1 MNKIL
6 LNFILIILAFTMVSC
21 DDSLEAEGS
30 LTVTPGAFE
39 ITILRPSSDGSSIS
53 GYSVI
58 SGHCGKPGYP
68 IEVTGA
74 VNLYSIC
81 QSDYHWAAPVSALE
95 SAVGAV
101 TVNVQL
107 KDKNMS
113 GGSSVA
119 SRTFTKQDN
128 ICEDSA
134 NLTKLYANSESA
146 DGSLIPYKICT
157 SQQFLNIALNP
168 NSRFQLAT
176 DIDFAGQNIVPI
188 AAVFS
193 GELNGRGYAL
203 KNYIINRAADNSVG
217 IFKYISDA
225 NISELHI
232 HNAQVTGNSRVG
244 LLAGDWRGAGT
255 INSIRVSGKVNAITM
270 AGGLIGLGN
279 SSSSLNISDSQI
291 QVDVNANNYTGGV
304 IGYINT
310 NDGLL
315 NVSNTDIYS
324 NVAGH
329 DYVGGFAGLILE
341 PNQTFTNVHHKGS
354 ITSTGVVVGGLI
366 GESAG
371 GSFDNVSHIGS
382 VGTSKDAVD
391 VNVGGLIGHAK
402 GTHSISNSKVVS
414 NITSGGSYTG
424 GLIGRLL
431 SGSITN
437 SYTRGSIV
445 VNEDY
450 YNSVVKFVGG
460 LVGNINL
467 DSSISGSHSHV
478 DINSTA
484 YYVGGLVGFLGGG
497 NTTIDSSYS
506 VGAIE
511 AMTSN
516 VGGLVGF
523 MSGKSI
529 TNSFSHSNITI
540 TNPTPKA
547 YIGGIAGYTKKSDVT
562 FDKLYNSGSIHFNNG
577 IADNVGGLFGYVEAQ
592 SISNVFNTGN
602 ITGARSLIGGIAGYL
617 KTPIH
622 NAYAGG
628 NISGSL
634 RYIGGIA
641 GLAFQNNI
649 SDVFVKA
656 NLEGDGNIGGI
667 TGWYIDDA
675 TTITNAYMVGRI
687 NKSSDSTLGESIFG
701 PVFGTSS
708 NTNLTNN
715 TFFLDSITFTDMAS
729 AAPFNGFN
737 RFGNQLTAEE
747 LASELSYTG
756 FNFAGANDWSMP
768 SIGFKLPGET
778 LDYNY
783 AIFDF
788 MNEANYGF
796 NSIQTFSDDPI
807 NEGTPN
813 LFGIGSEKTLSAIAA
828 NTEQLDIITSTDPVS
843 NVSVG
848 TYSISFT
855 YPDSNG
861 APIATTKLI
870 HGECGVV
877 GEEISITGSVTLS
890 TICQSN
896 NRWVALIDATELTSG
911 TITINAQLKDDTG
924 AIVSP
929 LITRT
934 LNKSISSNS
943 CSESGASGS
952 LYANYNS
959 GGNGDTIPY
968 IICNPN
974 HFKNI
979 EVNPSANFELANDI
993 DFAGS
998 TINPLNGNFTG
1009 VLDGKGFTVKNFVI
1023 NRPSASNVGIFKT
1036 MSGAT
1041 VKNIDF
1047 LNFSVNGYTKVGSIV
1062 GNANGVNTFDNI
1074 TLEGS
1079 VTGILNTGGMI
1090 GVASSSATLS
1100 MSNISSTVNVQGNNY
1115 TGGLIGI
1122 VTSSDGSFSLDNID
1136 LNNTVNGLGYV
1147 GGLVAQI
1154 QEPNTTIT
1162 NVNSDSSVFAFNNYV
1177 GGLAG
1182 EIAGGSIS
1190 FVTITGDISSPKDAS
1205 DGHVAGL
1212 IGRSVGSVNLDN
1224 CSFTGSISAGS
1235 SHVGGILGSGSSA
1248 SITNS
1253 TSSGTITVA
1262 DDRYNSVTS
1271 YIGGIVGLL
1280 SDDSTIHDSNS
1291 SMNINAQSNFVG
1303 GIAGRFHGENSIMY
1317 NVFSTGTID
1326 ARTSFVGGVAGYFF
1340 GEEFRDSYSTST
1352 VNITNPTPRSYIGGL
1367 LGYANSWTSRFERL
1381 YATGDVIINNGT
1393 ADYVGG
1399 LIGYF
1404 RGGYLENS
1412 YASGNVSGVRNSS
1425 GALVGLHRGDTRGCF
1440 ATGNITASGRN
1451 ISALIGY
1458 QLEGSITDSFSTGN
1472 VEADGSAGGIV
1483 GYLNSTIVDSVTD
1496 VYAHGIVTQNTGS
1509 SFDSLTMGAIL
1520 GEEFLAG
1527 SLSVTQSFYIQ
1538 ENRDASFNSLGS
1550 AVAQASASSAGS
1562 YTSFD
1567 FVSSPGWRVPN
1578 EGYNL
1583 EGHGAFTAP
1592 ILSWMGGSIPNS
1604 RKISG
1609 PITNLNHSGITLNL
1623 NGVENLYIPAGASS
1637 YQFATELFD
1646 TDSYSITIATPTQ
1659 NPTINCSLA
1668 NASGV
1673 ISGSDITNVS
1683 LTCPT
1688 FTSISLS
1695 ASQTVLEV
1703 SGSSQLS
1710 AILNLS
1716 DLSTIDITNFANYA
1730 VSPSGVVTVDST
1742 GQVVATSAG
1751 TTSVSASLN
1760 GLTSN
1765 GVSFTSTITGGVSN
1779 LSSAAV
1785 WIRGTP
1791 INSPVI
1797 SWTNP
1802 AESFDSIEVGL
1813 GSSAGTDSIASFTNV
1828 GTNQSHSFSNLT
1840 GIVECSIIYPS
1851 ARVKS
1856 LGGTY
1861 GSVVTD
1867 TLGFRYDN
1875 TSPVFSSNIS
1885 VSGEASQSVATTTSW
1900 SSATD
1905 NCAMRFYE
1913 LAIGTSPGAS
1923 DITSGFKYIGNV
1935 TSYQAQNGLNGMNI
1949 NLSTGVDYYTSVRA
1963 VDYAGN
1969 VSTVMTSAAWQITP
1983 VEDSLPNM
1991 LVWLDSADLL
2001 TVKDNLAIS
2010 ADSPS
2015 FNGNVYTWEDKSA
2028 SVNVHNAIADA
2039 TSDPDFISGNIKFN
2053 GSTTY
2058 LKIPE
2063 HADLNLSTDIEKNLT
2078 ISVKTENDIT
2088 TRQVIYEEGDANRG
2102 MNIYIDS
2109 GNLYCGFWNN
2119 SNDGDGVQPFVSVS
2133 SPISTDSTYHITW
2146 SLDYT
2151 NYNGAAGPDGSVEC
2165 YINNSSVGSV
2175 ATTSRLFSHAGDIG
2189 LGALLNSSHF
2199 HDGVI
2204 YSNQDYFFKGKILE
2218 FIIAASTPDATGV
2231 NAIHDYLRGKW
2242 SGSEL
2247 SSPNNLALTNN
2258 SSQTSS
2264 ATLSWSPIQSSYFIL
2279 DHYEFAIGTTAG
2291 GDDILGWTNIGTVE
2305 SYQAIDGVAGI
2316 SLLLNEGVDYYISV
2330 KGVDTS
2336 NNDSQIATSNVWQ
2349 VYDIAS
2355 GGLPSTI
2362 LHYDGQD
2369 LASILDP
2376 SGNDASDPLF
2386 SGTANTLLDISGS
2399 ATVYDWSIQS
2409 GAGANYNVSTNALE
2423 FAGDT
2428 TYRLSTQAGINDTVT
2443 TSKNITISLK
2453 TGVNIS
2459 TTQVVYEEGGSTRGM
2474 NIYID
2479 QGKLYCAFWNT
2490 VDDGDGAQPFIHIN
2504 TPINADSVYH
2514 VSWLYDYTNYTGPD
2528 GANGSL
2534 ECVVNSN
2541 SIGTA
2546 STTTRVFPSN
2556 GKTGAIGLGG
2566 RSGKTNL
2573 LSGTTGGG
2581 SGDYFNG
2588 EINEVI
2594 ITTET
2599 PDVSMIQSVHTYLN
2613 SKW

>member
-1 MNKIL
+1 MSKSL
-6 LNFILIILAFTMVSC
+6 LNFILIILALTVVSC
-21 DDSLEAEGS
+21 DDSLVDESG

-68 IEVTGA
+68 IAVTGA

-81 QSDYHWAAPVSALE
+81 QNDYHWAAPVSALE
-95 SAVGAV
+95 SSVGTV
-101 TVNVQL
+101 TVNAQL
-107 KDKNMS
+107 KDKDMT
-113 GGSSVA
+113 GGSSVV
-119 SRTFTKQDN
+119 SRTFSKQDN
-128 ICEDSA
+128 ICENSA
-134 NLTKLYANSESA
+134 NLIKVYANSDSA
-146 DGSLIPYKICT
+146 DGSSTPYKICT

-168 NSRFQLAT
+168 SSKFQLAT

-217 IFKYISDA
+217 IFKFISGA
-225 NISELHI
+225 SISELHI
-232 HNAQVTGNSRVG
+232 QNAQVTGNSRVG

-255 INSIRVSGKVNAITM
+255 INSVRVSGKVNAITM

-279 SSSSLNISDSQI
+279 SSSALNISDSQI
-291 QVDVNANNYTGGV
+291 QIDVNANSYTGGV

-310 NDGLL
+310 NNGLL

-324 NVAGH
+324 NVTGY

-341 PNQTFTNVHHKGS
+341 PNQTFTNVHHKGN
-354 ITSTGVVVGGLI
+354 IVSTGVVVGGLI

-371 GSFDNVSHIGS
+371 GSFDNISHIGA

-402 GTHSISNSKVVS
+402 GVHSISNSNVVS

-424 GLIGRLL
+424 GLVGRLL

-437 SYTRGSIV
+437 SYARGSIV

-460 LVGNINL
+460 LVGNVNL
-467 DSSISGSHSHV
+467 DSTISGSHSHM
-478 DINSTA
+478 DINATA
-484 YYVGGLVGFLGGG
+484 YYVGGLVGFLGGA
-497 NTTIDSSYS
+497 NSTIDSSYS
-506 VGAIE
+506 VGSIS

-516 VGGLVGF
+516 VGGLVGV
-523 MSGKSI
+523 MGGKSI
-529 TNSFSHSNITI
+529 TNSFSHSSINI

-547 YIGGIAGYTKKSDVT
+547 YIGGIAGYTKKADVVY
-562 FDKLYNSGSIHFNNG
+562 DKLYNSGNIHINNG

-592 SISNVFNTGN
+592 GISNVYNIGD

-617 KTPIH
+617 NSPLQY
-622 NAYAGG
+622 AYSGG

-641 GLAFQNNI
+641 GLTFQNNI
-649 SDVFVKA
+649 NDVFVNA

-667 TGWYIDDA
+667 VGWYVDNA
-675 TTITNAYMVGRI
+675 TSITNAYMVGSI
-687 NKSSDSTLGESIFG
+687 NKSLDSTLEESIFG
-701 PVFGTSS
+701 PVFGTNS
-708 NTNLTNN
+708 NTSLINN
-715 TFFLDSITFTDMAS
+715 TFFLDSTAFTDMAT
-729 AAPFNGFN
+729 ALPFTGFN
-737 RFGNQLTAEE
+737 TFGNQLTTEE
-747 LASELSYTG
+747 MAAELSYSG
-756 FNFAGANDWSMP
+756 FNFAGATDWAMP
-768 SIGFKLPGET
+768 SVGFKLPGDT
-778 LDYNY
+778 VDYSY

-807 NEGTPN
+807 SEGVPN
-813 LFGIGSEKTLSAIAA
+813 LFGIGSEKTLSAIAS
-828 NTEQLDIITSTDPVS
+828 NTEQFAIITSTNPVT
-843 NVSVG
+843 NVAVG

-855 YPDSNG
+855 YPDANG

-877 GEEISITGSVTLS
+877 GEEIKITGSVTLS

-896 NRWVALIDATELTSG
+896 NRWVALIDATDLTTG
-911 TITINAQLKDDTG
+911 NITINAQLRDDTG
-924 AIVSP
+924 TIVSP

-934 LNKSISSNS
+934 LNKSTSSDS
-943 CSESGASGS
+943 CSDSGASGS
-952 LYANYNS
+952 LYANYTT

-968 IICNPN
+968 LICNAN

-979 EVNPSANFELANDI
+979 EVNPDAKFELANDI

-1009 VLDGKGFTVKNFVI
+1009 VLDGKGFVVKNFVI
-1023 NRPSASNVGIFKT
+1023 NRPSASNVGIFQT

-1041 VKNIDF
+1041 IQNIDL
-1047 LNFSVNGYTKVGSIV
+1047 LNFSINGYMKVGSIV
-1062 GNANGVNTFDNI
+1062 GTANGFNTFDNI
-1074 TLEGS
+1074 TVEGS

-1090 GVASSSATLS
+1090 GVAAASANLS
-1100 MSNISSTVNVQGNNY
+1100 MSNITSTVTVQGNNY
-1115 TGGLIGI
+1115 TGGIVGI
-1122 VTSSDGSFSLDNID
+1122 ATSSDGSFIFDGIE

-1147 GGLVAQI
+1147 GGLAAQI
-1154 QEPNTTIT
+1154 QEPNTTIS
-1162 NVNSDSSVFAFNNYV
+1162 NVTSNSNVAAINNYV

-1182 EIAGGSIS
+1182 EIAGGNIS
-1190 FVTITGDISSPKDAS
+1190 FVTINGDVSTPKDAS

-1212 IGRSVGSVNLDN
+1212 VGRSIGNVSFDN
-1224 CSFTGSISAGS
+1224 CTFTGNISAGS
-1235 SHVGGILGSGSSA
+1235 SHVGGILGSGNTA
-1248 SITNS
+1248 TITNS
-1253 TSSGTITVA
+1253 SSSGTITVV

-1280 SDDSTIHDSNS
+1280 NEDSTIHDSNS
-1291 SMNINAQSNFVG
+1291 SMNINAVSNFVG

-1352 VNITNPTPRSYIGGL
+1352 VSITNPTPKSYIGGL
-1367 LGYANSWTSRFERL
+1367 LGYANSWTSRYERL
-1381 YATGDVIINNGT
+1381 YSTGDVIINNGT

-1440 ATGNITASGRN
+1440 ATGDISASGRN

-1483 GYLNSTIVDSVTD
+1483 GYVNSTVIDSITD
-1496 VYAHGIVTQNTGS
+1496 VYAHGIVTQKAGS
-1509 SFDSLTMGAIL
+1509 SFDPITFGAII
-1520 GEEFLAG
+1520 GEEFTVG
-1527 SLSVTQSFYIQ
+1527 SLSTTQSFYIQ
-1538 ENRDASFNSLGS
+1538 ENRDTSFNTLGN

-1578 EGYNL
+1578 VGYNL
-1583 EGHGAFTAP
+1583 EGYGTFTAP
-1592 ILSWMGGSIPNS
+1592 ILSWMGGSVPNS

-1609 PITNLNHSGITLNL
+1609 SIANLGHSGITLNL
-1623 NGVENLYIPAGASS
+1623 NGVENLFIPPGASS

-1646 TDSYSITIATPTQ
+1646 TDSYSITIATPTA

-1668 NASGV
+1668 NTSGV
-1673 ISGSDITNVS
+1673 ISGSDITNVN

-1695 ASQTVLEV
+1695 ANQTSLEV
-1703 SGSSQLS
+1703 SGSAQLS
-1710 AILNLS
+1710 ATLNLS
-1716 DLSTIDITNFANYA
+1716 DLSSIDITNFASYTTFPA
-1730 VSPSGVVTVDST
+1730 AVVTVDST
-1742 GQVVATSAG
+1742 GLVTAVSAGSTSA
-1751 TTSVSASLN
+1751 SAHFY

-1779 LSSAAV
+1779 LSSASV
-1785 WIRGTP
+1785 WINGSP
-1791 INSPVI
+1791 INSPII

-1802 AESFDSIEVGL
+1802 ATSFDSIEVGL
-1813 GSSAGTDSIASFTNV
+1813 GSSAGNDNIASFTNV
-1828 GTNQSHSFSNLT
+1828 GTNQSHSFTNLT
-1840 GIVECSIIYPS
+1840 GIVECSVIFPS

-1875 TSPVFSSNIS
+1875 TSPVFSSSIS

-1900 SSATD
+1900 SGATD
-1905 NCAMRFYE
+1905 NCAMRYYE

-1923 DITSGFKYIGNV
+1923 DVTTGFKYIGNV
-1935 TSYQAQNGLNGMNI
+1935 TTYQAQNGLNGMNI
-1949 NLSTGVDYYTSVRA
+1949 SLNTGVDYYTSVRA

-1969 VSTVMTSAAWQITP
+1969 VSSVMTSSAWQITP

-2001 TVKDNLAIS
+2001 TVKDNFSVS
-2010 ADSPS
+2010 ADDPS

-2028 SVNVHNAIADA
+2028 STNIHNAIADA
-2039 TSDPDFISGNIKFN
+2039 TSGPDFINDNIKFN
-2053 GSTTY
+2053 GSTSY
-2058 LKIPE
+2058 LKIKR
-2063 HADLNLSTDIEKNLT
+2063 HADLNRSTASEKNLT
-2078 ISVKTENDIT
+2078 ISIKTENDIT
-2088 TRQVIYEEGDANRG
+2088 SRQVIYEEGDDSRG

-2109 GNLYCGFWNN
+2109 GSLYCGYWNN
-2119 SNDGDGVQPFVSVS
+2119 TDNGDGAQPFISVS
-2133 SPISTDSTYHITW
+2133 SSISVNSTYHITW
-2146 SLDYT
+2146 SLDYS
-2151 NYNGAAGPDGSVEC
+2151 NYTDAEGPDGSVEC
-2165 YINNSSVGSV
+2165 YLNNSSIGSV
-2175 ATTSRLFSHAGDIG
+2175 ATTSRLFSNSGDIA
-2189 LGALLNSSHF
+2189 LGAQIRSSNY
-2199 HDGVI
+2199 HDGGSTVKK
-2204 YSNQDYFFKGKILE
+2204 DYFFKGKILE

-2247 SSPNNLALTNN
+2247 SSPNNLALTND
-2258 SSQTSS
+2258 STTTSS
-2264 ATLSWSPIQSSYFIL
+2264 ASLSWSPIQSSYFIL
-2279 DHYEFAIGTTAG
+2279 DHYEFAIGTSAG
-2291 GDDILGWTNIGTVE
+2291 DSDILDWINIGTVE
-2305 SYQAIDGVAGI
+2305 NYQAIDGVAGI
-2316 SLLLNEGVDYYISV
+2316 SLLLNEGVNYYISL

-2336 NNDSQIATSNVWQ
+2336 NNDSQIATTESWQ
-2349 VYDIAS
+2349 VYDIANE
-2355 GGLPSTI
+2355 GLPATI
-2362 LHYDGQD
+2362 LHFDGKEHS
-2369 LASILDP
+2369 SILDS
-2376 SGNDASDPLF
+2376 SGNDANNPLF
-2386 SGTANTLLDISGS
+2386 FGVAGKLLDSSDSSIIH
-2399 ATVYDWSIQS
+2399 DWILQS
-2409 GAGANYNVSTNALE
+2409 GPGANYSLE
-2423 FAGDT
+2423 SNTLGFSGDSS
-2428 TYRLSTQAGINDTVT
+2428 YRLSTREGINDEIMTA
-2443 TSKNITISLK
+2443 KNITISLK
-2453 TGVNIS
+2453 SGADIS
-2459 TTQVVYEEGGSTRGM
+2459 STQVVYEEGGASRGM

-2479 QGKLYCAFWNT
+2479 QGKLYCGFWNNPN
-2490 VDDGDGAQPFIHIN
+2490 DGDGKQPFIQVN
-2504 TPINADSVYH
+2504 TAINANSIYH

-2528 GANGSL
+2528 GENGSL
-2534 ECVVNSN
+2534 ECIVNST

-2546 STTTRVFPSN
+2546 STTTRINPS
-2556 GKTGAIGLGG
+2556 GAVGLGG
-2566 RSGKTNL
+2566 RSGRTRYL
-2573 LSGTTGGG
+2573 TGKSNGG
-2581 SGDYFNG
+2581 SGDFFTG

-2594 ITTET
+2594 ITNET
-2599 PDVSMIQSVHTYLN
+2599 PDVDMIQSVHTYLD

>member
-1 MNKIL
+1 MNKIF
-6 LNFILIILAFTMVSC
+6 LNFILLVLAVTVVSC
-21 DDSLEAEGS
+21 DDSLETEVDI
-30 LTVTPGAFE
+30 TVTPGAFE

-58 SGHCGKPGYP
+58 SGHCGKPGFP

-74 VNLYSIC
+74 VSLYSIC

-95 SAVGAV
+95 SAVGTV

-113 GGSSVA
+113 GGSSLV
-119 SRTFTKQDN
+119 SRTFSKQDN
-128 ICEDSA
+128 ICENSTS
-134 NLTKLYANSESA
+134 LTKLYANSDSA
-146 DGSLIPYKICT
+146 DGSSTPFKICT
-157 SQQFLNIALNP
+157 SQQFLNIAHNP
-168 NSRFQLAT
+168 SAKFQLAR

-188 AAVFS
+188 ATVFS

-217 IFKYISDA
+217 IFKYISGA
-225 NISELHI
+225 SISELHI
-232 HNAQVTGNSRVG
+232 QNAQVTGNSRVG

-279 SSSSLNISDSQI
+279 SSSALSISDSQI
-291 QVDVNANNYTGGV
+291 QVDVNSNSFTGGV

-310 NDGLL
+310 NNGLL

-324 NVAGH
+324 NVVGY

-341 PNQTFTNVHHKGS
+341 PNQTFSNVHHKGN
-354 ITSTGVVVGGLI
+354 ITSTGVNVGGLI
-366 GESAG
+366 GEGTG

-391 VNVGGLIGHAK
+391 VNVGGLIGFAK
-402 GTHSISNSKVVS
+402 GSHVISNSNVVS

-424 GLIGRLL
+424 GLIGRLQ

-437 SYTRGSIV
+437 SYVRGSIV

-467 DSSISGSHSHV
+467 DSTISGSHSHI
-478 DINSTA
+478 DINATA
-484 YYVGGLVGFLGGG
+484 YYVGGLVGFLGGA
-497 NTTIDSSYS
+497 NTTIDNSYS

-523 MSGKSI
+523 MGGKSI
-529 TNSFSHSNITI
+529 TNSFSHSNINI

-547 YIGGIAGYTKKSDVT
+547 YIGGIAGYTKKADVIY
-562 FDKLYNSGSIHFNNG
+562 DKLYNSGNINFNNG

-592 SISNVFNTGN
+592 SISNVYNIGN

-617 KTPIH
+617 KTPIQY
-622 NAYAGG
+622 AYAGG

-641 GLAFQNNI
+641 GLSFQNNI
-649 SDVFVKA
+649 NDVFVKA
-656 NLEGDGNIGGI
+656 NLEGDGDIGGI
-667 TGWYIDDA
+667 AGWYLDNG
-675 TTITNAYMVGRI
+675 TSITNAYMVGSI
-687 NKSSDSTLGESIFG
+687 NKSTDSTLDESIFG
-701 PVFGTSS
+701 PIFGTSS
-708 NTNLTNN
+708 NPSLINN
-715 TFFLDSITFTDMAS
+715 VYFIDSTSFTDMATALPMERINTHGS
-729 AAPFNGFN
+729 
-737 RFGNQLTAEE
+737 QLTTEE
-747 LASELSYTG
+747 MGVDLNYAGFSFSET
-756 FNFAGANDWSMP
+756 NDWVIP
-768 SIGFKLPGET
+768 SAGFKLPGET
-778 LDYNY
+778 QDYSF

-788 MNEANYGF
+788 MNQENYGF
-796 NSIQTFSDDPI
+796 NVVQTFSDDPI
-807 NEGTPN
+807 SEGAPN

-828 NTEQLDIITSTDPVS
+828 NTEQLGIIISTDPVS
-843 NVSVG
+843 NVTVG
-848 TYSISFT
+848 TYSISYT
-855 YPDSNG
+855 YPEANG

-896 NRWVALIDATELTSG
+896 NRWVALIDATELATG
-911 TITINAQLKDDTG
+911 TITVNAQLRDDTG
-924 AIVSP
+924 TIVSP
-929 LITRT
+929 IITRT
-934 LNKSISSNS
+934 LNKSNSSDS
-943 CSESGASGS
+943 CSDSGASGS
-952 LYANYNS
+952 LYANYS
-959 GGNGDTIPY
+959 TGGNGDTIPY
-968 IICNPN
+968 IICNAN

-979 EVNPSANFELANDI
+979 EVNPSAKFELANDI

-998 TINPLNGNFTG
+998 TIYPLNGNFTG

-1023 NRPSASNVGIFKT
+1023 NRPSASNVGIFQT

-1041 VKNIDF
+1041 VQNIDL
-1047 LNFSVNGYTKVGSIV
+1047 LNFTINGYMKVGSIV
-1062 GNANGVNTFDNI
+1062 GSASGTNTFDNI
-1074 TLEGS
+1074 TVEGN

-1090 GVASSSATLS
+1090 GVATSSANLS
-1100 MSNISSTVNVQGNNY
+1100 MSNITSTVNVQGNNY
-1115 TGGLIGI
+1115 TGGVIGI
-1122 VTSSDGSFSLDNID
+1122 VTSSDGGLNLDGLE

-1147 GGLVAQI
+1147 GGLAAQI
-1154 QEPNTTIT
+1154 QEPNTIIT
-1162 NVNSDSSVFAFNNYV
+1162 NVTSNSNVAAINNYV
-1177 GGLAG
+1177 GGLVG

-1190 FVTITGDISSPKDAS
+1190 YVTVSADITSPKDAS

-1212 IGRSVGSVNLDN
+1212 VGRAVGNVSFDN
-1224 CSFTGSISAGS
+1224 CTFSGNISAGS
-1235 SHVGGILGSGSSA
+1235 SHVGGILGSGNTA
-1248 SITNS
+1248 TITNT
-1253 TSSGTITVA
+1253 TSSGAITVL

-1280 SDDSTIHDSNS
+1280 NEDSTIHDSS
-1291 SMNINAQSNFVG
+1291 STMNINAASNFVG
-1303 GIAGRFHGENSIMY
+1303 GIAGRFHGENSVMY

-1340 GEEFRDSYSTST
+1340 GQEFRDSYSTSA
-1352 VNITNPTPRSYIGGL
+1352 VNITNPTPKSYVGGL
-1367 LGYANSWTSRFERL
+1367 LGYANSWTSQYTRL
-1381 YATGDVIINNGT
+1381 YSTGDVTISNGT

-1412 YASGNVSGVRNSS
+1412 YATGNVSGVRNSS

-1440 ATGNITASGRN
+1440 ATGDITASGRN

-1472 VEADGSAGGIV
+1472 VEADGGAGGIV
-1483 GYLNSTIVDSVTD
+1483 GYVNSTVLDSISD

-1509 SFDSLTMGAIL
+1509 SFDPTTMGAIL
-1520 GEEFLAG
+1520 GEELNAG
-1527 SLSVTQSFYIQ
+1527 SLSTTQSFYIE
-1538 ENRDASFNSLGS
+1538 ENLDASFNTLGS
-1550 AVAQASASSAGS
+1550 PIAQASASSAGS

-1567 FVSSPGWRVPN
+1567 FVSNPGWRVPN
-1578 EGYNL
+1578 TGYNL
-1583 EGHGAFTAP
+1583 AGHGTFTAP

-1609 PITNLNHSGITLNL
+1609 SIANLTHSGITLNL
-1623 NGVENLYIPAGASS
+1623 NGVENIVIPAGATS

-1646 TDSYSITIATPTQ
+1646 TDTYNITIATPTAS
-1659 NPTINCSLA
+1659 PTINCSLA
-1668 NASGV
+1668 NTSGV
-1673 ISGSDITNVS
+1673 ISGADITNVN

-1695 ASQTVLEV
+1695 STQTSLDV
-1703 SGSSQLS
+1703 SGTTQLS
-1710 AILNLS
+1710 AILSLS
-1716 DLSTIDITNFANYA
+1716 DSSTIDITSFASYTA
-1730 VSPSGVVTVDST
+1730 TPTGVVSVDSAGGVT
-1742 GQVVATSAG
+1742 AISAG
-1751 TTSVSASLN
+1751 STSVSAHFN

-1765 GVSFTSTITGGVSN
+1765 GVNFTSTITGGVSN
-1779 LSSAAV
+1779 LASASV
-1785 WIRGTP
+1785 WINGTP

-1813 GSSAGTDSIASFTNV
+1813 GAAAGSDSIASFTNV
-1828 GTNQSHSFSNLT
+1828 GTGQSHSFTNLT
-1840 GIVECSIIYPS
+1840 GIVECSIIFPS

-1856 LGGTY
+1856 LSGTY

-1875 TSPVFSSNIS
+1875 TNPVFSSSIS
-1885 VSGEASQSVATTTSW
+1885 VSGEASQSVATTSSW

-1905 NCAMRFYE
+1905 NCALRYYE

-1923 DITSGFKYIGNV
+1923 DVTTGFKYIGNV
-1935 TSYQAQNGLNGMNI
+1935 TTYQAQNGLNNMNV
-1949 NLSTGVDYYTSVRA
+1949 NLNTGVDYYTSVRA

-2010 ADSPS
+2010 ADDPS
-2015 FNGNVYTWEDKSA
+2015 FNGLVSSWEDKSA
-2028 SVNVHNAIADA
+2028 SINIHNAVA
-2039 TSDPDFISGNIKFN
+2039 TASSAPDFISGNIKFN
-2053 GSTTY
+2053 GSTSY
-2058 LKIPE
+2058 LTIPQ
-2063 HADLNLSTDIEKNLT
+2063 HTDLNLSTASEKNLT
-2078 ISVKTENDIT
+2078 VSIKTENDISS
-2088 TRQVIYEEGDANRG
+2088 RQVIYEEGDNTRG

-2109 GNLYCGFWNN
+2109 GKLYCGFWNIN
-2119 SNDGDGVQPFVSVS
+2119 NDGDGAQPFVSVS
-2133 SPISTDSTYHITW
+2133 SPIAVSSTYHVTW
-2146 SLDYT
+2146 SLDYS
-2151 NYNGAAGPDGSVEC
+2151 NYTGAAGADGSVEC
-2165 YINNSSVGSV
+2165 YINNSSIGAVS
-2175 ATTSRLFSHAGDIG
+2175 TTSRLFSHSGDIA
-2189 LGALLNSSHF
+2189 LGVQSSSSYY
-2199 HDGVI
+2199 HDGANT
-2204 YSNQDYFFKGKILE
+2204 SNRANFFKGRILE
-2218 FIIAASTPDATGV
+2218 LIIAASTPDATGV

-2258 SSQTSS
+2258 STSTTS
-2264 ATLSWSPIQSSYFIL
+2264 ASLSWSPIQSSYFTL

-2291 GDDILGWTNIGTVE
+2291 GSDILGWTNIGTVT

-2316 SLLLNEGVDYYISV
+2316 SLFLSEGIDYYISV

-2336 NNDSQIATSNVWQ
+2336 NNDSLIATSDVWQ
-2349 VYDIAS
+2349 VYDIANV
-2355 GGLPSTI
+2355 GLPATI

-2376 SGNDASDPLF
+2376 SGYDANDPLF
-2386 SGTANTLLDISGS
+2386 SGVASTLLDISAS
-2399 ATVYDWSIQS
+2399 STVYDWSIQS
-2409 GAGANYNVSTNALE
+2409 GLGANYNLATNALE

-2428 TYRLSTQAGINDTVT
+2428 NYRLSTQAGINDVVS
-2443 TSKNITISLK
+2443 TSKNITISFK
-2453 TGVNIS
+2453 TGANVN
-2459 TTQVVYEEGGSTRGM
+2459 TTQVLYEEGGSTRGM

-2490 VDDGDGAQPFIHIN
+2490 VDDGDGAQPFIQIN
-2504 TPINADSVYH
+2504 TNVSADSVYH

-2541 SIGTA
+2541 SIGSA

-2566 RSGKTNL
+2566 RSGKTNYL
-2573 LSGTTGGG
+2573 TGTTGGG
-2581 SGDYFNG
+2581 SGDYFIG

-2594 ITTET
+2594 ITSET
-2599 PDVSMIQSVHTYLN
+2599 PDVSMIQSVHTYLS

>member
-1 MNKIL
+1 MIKALLNSILIL
-6 LNFILIILAFTMVSC
+6 LALLVVSC
-21 DDSLEAEGS
+21 TGS
-30 LTVTPGAFE
+30 GEDGVSISVTPGAFE

-168 NSRFQLAT
+168 SSRFQLAT

-279 SSSSLNISDSQI
+279 SSSALNISDSQI
-291 QVDVNANNYTGGV
+291 QVDVSSNNYTGGV

-310 NDGLL
+310 NDGFL

-562 FDKLYNSGSIHFNNG
+562 FDKLYNSGSIHFYNG

-649 SDVFVKA
+649 NDVFVKA

-675 TTITNAYMVGRI
+675 TTITNAYMVGSI

-708 NTNLTNN
+708 NVNLANN

-729 AAPFNGFN
+729 AEPFNGFN

-756 FNFAGANDWSMP
+756 FSFAGANDWSMP
-768 SIGFKLPGET
+768 SVGFKLPGET

-807 NEGTPN
+807 NEDAPS
-813 LFGIGSEKTLSAIAA
+813 LFGIGSEKTLTTIAA
-828 NTEQLDIITSTDPVS
+828 NTEQLDIITSIDPVS

-848 TYSISFT
+848 SYSISFS
-855 YPDSNG
+855 YPESNG

-877 GEEISITGSVTLS
+877 GEEISITGSVSLS

-896 NRWVALIDATELTSG
+896 NRWVALIDASELASG
-911 TITINAQLKDDTG
+911 NITVNAQLKDDTG
-924 AIVSP
+924 TIVSP

-934 LNKSISSNS
+934 LYKSSSSDS
-943 CSESGASGS
+943 CSDSAASGS

-959 GGNGDTIPY
+959 GGDGDSVPY

-979 EVNPSANFELANDI
+979 EINPSAKFELANDI

-1009 VLDGKGFTVKNFVI
+1009 VLDGKGFSVKNFVI
-1023 NRPSASNVGIFKT
+1023 NRPSASNVGVFKT
-1036 MSGAT
+1036 MSSAT
-1041 VKNIDF
+1041 VRNIDF
-1047 LNFSVNGYTKVGSIV
+1047 LKFTINGYTKVGSIV
-1062 GNANGVNTFDNI
+1062 GSANGDNTFDNI

-1079 VTGILNTGGMI
+1079 VSGILNTGGMI
-1090 GVASSSATLS
+1090 GIASESANLS
-1100 MSNISSTVNVQGNNY
+1100 MSNITSTVNVQGNNY
-1115 TGGLIGI
+1115 TGGLVGI
-1122 VTSSDGSFSLDNID
+1122 ISSSEGSFLADGVE
-1136 LNNTVNGLGYV
+1136 LNGSVNGLGYV
-1147 GGLVAQI
+1147 GGLAARI

-1162 NVNSDSSVFAFNNYV
+1162 NITSSSNVSAFNNYV

-1182 EIAGGSIS
+1182 EVAGGNIS
-1190 FVTITGDISSPKDAS
+1190 SVTITADISSPKDAS

-1212 IGRSVGSVNLDN
+1212 IGRSVGDVNLDN
-1224 CSFTGSISAGS
+1224 CSFSGNISAGS
-1235 SHVGGILGSGSSA
+1235 SHVGGVLGSGNTA
-1248 SITNS
+1248 TITNS
-1253 TSSGTITVA
+1253 TSSGSITVV

-1271 YIGGIVGLL
+1271 YIGGIVGRL
-1280 SDDSTIHDSNS
+1280 SEDSTIHDSNS

-1303 GIAGRFHGENSIMY
+1303 GIAGRFHGENSVMY

-1352 VNITNPTPRSYIGGL
+1352 VTITNPTPRSYIGGL
-1367 LGYANSWTSRFERL
+1367 IGYANSWTSRYERL
-1381 YATGDVIINNGT
+1381 YATGDVTISNGT

-1425 GALVGLHRGDTRGCF
+1425 GALVGLHRGDTRGSF
-1440 ATGNITASGRN
+1440 ATGDISASGRN

-1458 QLEGSITDSFSTGN
+1458 QLEGSITDSFSTGD

-1483 GYLNSTIVDSVTD
+1483 GYLNSTVTDSVTD
-1496 VYAHGIVTQNTGS
+1496 VYAHGVVTQNSGS
-1509 SFDSLTMGAIL
+1509 SFDPIMMGAVV
-1520 GEEFLAG
+1520 GEELNAG
-1527 SLSVTQSFYIQ
+1527 SLSTTQSFYIQ
-1538 ENRDASFNSLGS
+1538 ENRDASFNTLGS
-1550 AVAQASASSAGS
+1550 ALSLASANSAGN

-1567 FVSSPGWRVPN
+1567 FVSNPGWRVPN
-1578 EGYNL
+1578 PGYELEGYG
-1583 EGHGAFTAP
+1583 EFTAP

-1609 PITNLNHSGITLNL
+1609 SVANLNHSGITLNL
-1623 NGVENLYIPAGASS
+1623 NGVENLYVPAGASS
-1637 YQFATELFD
+1637 FQFVTELFD
-1646 TDSYSITIATPTQ
+1646 TDSYSITIATPTA
-1659 NPTINCSLA
+1659 NPTINCSLT
-1668 NASGV
+1668 NTSGV
-1673 ISGSDITNVS
+1673 ISGADITNVN

-1695 ASQTVLEV
+1695 AGQTNLEV
-1703 SGSSQLS
+1703 SDNSQLTAVLS
-1710 AILNLS
+1710 LS
-1716 DLSTIDITNFANYA
+1716 DSSIIDITSYA
-1730 VSPSGVVTVDST
+1730 SYTSSPSGVVSIDSF
-1742 GQVVATSAG
+1742 GQVKAVSAG
-1751 TTSVSASLN
+1751 TTNVSASLN

-1779 LSSAAV
+1779 LSSAAI
-1785 WIRGTP
+1785 WISGSP
-1791 INSPVI
+1791 INSPLI
-1797 SWTNP
+1797 SWINP
-1802 AESFDSIEVGL
+1802 TESFDSIEVGL
-1813 GSSAGTDSIASFTNV
+1813 GSSAGTDNIASFTNV
-1828 GTNQSHSFSNLT
+1828 GTNQSHSFSSLS
-1840 GIVECSIIYPS
+1840 GIVECSVIFPS

-1856 LGGTY
+1856 LGDSY

-1875 TSPVFSSNIS
+1875 TSPAFSSSIS
-1885 VSGEASQSVATTTSW
+1885 VSGDASQSVATSASW

-1905 NCAMRFYE
+1905 NCAMRYYE
-1913 LAIGTSPGAS
+1913 LAIGTTPGAS
-1923 DITSGFKYIGNV
+1923 DVTAGFKYIGNV
-1935 TSYQAQNGLNGMNI
+1935 TTYQAQNGLNGMGI

-1969 VSTVMTSAAWQITP
+1969 VSSVMSSAAWQITP

-2001 TVKDNLAIS
+2001 TVKDSFSVS
-2010 ADSPS
+2010 ANDPS
-2015 FNGNVYTWEDKSA
+2015 FNGTVNTWEDKSA
-2028 SVNVHNAIADA
+2028 STNIHNALADA
-2039 TSDPDFISGNIKFN
+2039 TSAPDFIDSNIKFD
-2053 GSTTY
+2053 GSTSY
-2058 LKIPE
+2058 LKVQR
-2063 HADLNLSTDIEKNLT
+2063 HTDLNRSTADEKNLT
-2078 ISVKTENDIT
+2078 VSIKTDNDIS
-2088 TRQVIYEEGDANRG
+2088 TRQVIYEEGDENRG
-2102 MNIYIDS
+2102 MNVYIDS
-2109 GNLYCGFWNN
+2109 GNLYCGFWNITDN
-2119 SNDGDGVQPFVSVS
+2119 GDGAQPFVSVS
-2133 SPISTDSTYHITW
+2133 SPISVNSTYHVTW
-2146 SLDYT
+2146 SLDYS
-2151 NYNGAAGPDGSVEC
+2151 NFAGADGPDGSVEC
-2165 YINNSSVGSV
+2165 YVNNSSIGAV
-2175 ATTSRLFSHAGDIG
+2175 ATTSRLFSHSGDIA
-2189 LGALLNSSHF
+2189 LGAQLKRSHY
-2199 HDGVI
+2199 HDGGDTI
-2204 YSNQDYFFKGKILE
+2204 NKAHFFKGNILE
-2218 FIIAASTPDATGV
+2218 FIIAASTPDTNGV

-2247 SSPNNLALTNN
+2247 SSPNNLVLTNN
-2258 SSQTSS
+2258 STLTSS
-2264 ATLSWSPIQSSYFIL
+2264 ASISWSPIESPHFIL
-2279 DHYEFAIGTTAG
+2279 DHYEFAIGTSAG
-2291 GDDILGWTNIGTVE
+2291 ESDILDWINIGTVE
-2305 SYQAIDGVAGI
+2305 SYQAVDGVAGI
-2316 SLLLNEGVDYYISV
+2316 SLLLDEGVDYYISL
-2330 KGVDTS
+2330 KGVDSS
-2336 NNDSQIATSNVWQ
+2336 NNDSQIITTEAWQ
-2349 VYDIAS
+2349 VYDIANE
-2355 GGLPSTI
+2355 GLPATI
-2362 LHYDGQD
+2362 LHYDGQE
-2369 LASILDP
+2369 LASILDS
-2376 SGNDASDPLF
+2376 SGIDANDPLF
-2386 SGTANTLLDISGS
+2386 SGAASTLRDISDS
-2399 ATVYDWSIQS
+2399 SIMHDWILQS
-2409 GAGANYNVSTNALE
+2409 GPGANYSLESNVLSFT
-2423 FAGDT
+2423 GDSS
-2428 TYRLSTQAGINDTVT
+2428 YRLSTREGINDEVMTA
-2443 TSKNITISLK
+2443 KNITISLK
-2453 TGVNIS
+2453 TGADITS
-2459 TTQVVYEEGGSTRGM
+2459 TQVIYEEGGGSRGM

-2479 QGKLYCAFWNT
+2479 QGKLYCGFWNNPN
-2490 VDDGDGAQPFIHIN
+2490 DGDGKQPFIQVN
-2504 TPINADSVYH
+2504 TVINANSIYH

-2528 GANGSL
+2528 GENGSL
-2534 ECVVNSN
+2534 ECVVNST

-2546 STTTRVFPSN
+2546 STTTRINPS
-2556 GKTGAIGLGG
+2556 GAVGLGG
-2566 RSGKTNL
+2566 RSGRTRYL
-2573 LSGTTGGG
+2573 TGRSDGG
-2581 SGDYFNG
+2581 SGDYFTG
-2588 EINEVI
+2588 EINELI
-2594 ITTET
+2594 ITSET
-2599 PDVSMIQSVHTYLN
+2599 PDVDMIQSVHTYLN